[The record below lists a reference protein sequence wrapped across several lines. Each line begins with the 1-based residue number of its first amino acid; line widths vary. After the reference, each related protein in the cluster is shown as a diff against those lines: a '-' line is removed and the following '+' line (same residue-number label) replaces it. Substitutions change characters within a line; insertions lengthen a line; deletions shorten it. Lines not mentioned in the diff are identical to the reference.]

1 MEFCI
6 RLLVYIIIVYM
17 NEYDWIALADDC
29 LRIHRRKTQ
38 SHNTNKMLDL
48 SSLWP
53 KTIANGISGIGAYI
67 ECECKSTGLCEDDA
81 ILFLTIH
88 MFECKPKT
96 QWILYSNVY
105 NNDVVTHLFYA
116 FVLLLKHILYNKRCA
131 ISWVWSL
138 LFWCRNINH
147 QYSLVVLCI
156 HIHNRN
162 VYYFGDGRLNL
173 FISAMQRRLTLHQ
186 ISWPMLFFPRIV
198 SADFCFPPIGNETAN
213 VYCRLCIW
221 HRATEDFYMHII
233 YRW

>member
-156 HIHNRN
+156 HIQSKRILFRRWAIKFIHFRN
-162 VYYFGDGRLNL
+162 AAPINVTSNFMTNAL
-173 FISAMQRRLTLHQ
+173 FSANCFRRLL
-186 ISWPMLFFPRIV
+186 L
-198 SADFCFPPIGNETAN
+198 SADWQRDRKCILSI
-213 VYCRLCIW
+213 VYLAQS
-221 HRATEDFYMHII
+221 HRRFLYAYHI
-233 YRW
+233 